1 MNLLLRILTTP
12 TRIWK
17 WAKHE
22 KPYRWRPRAYV
33 VKRWQ
38 WRFMF
43 LPTFY
48 MGWSADGLY
57 DFDDVGIEWCFGPW
71 TYRLVIADND

>member
-1 MNLLLRILTTP
+1 MKRLWAILTWLP
-12 TRIWK
+12 RWLPK
-17 WAKHE
+17 ERPW
-22 KPYRWRPRAYV
+22 RWRPRAYI

-38 WRFMF
+38 WRFMI

-71 TYRLVIADND
+71 TYRLVIADDD